1 MTTVTLD
8 LLPSGSIAG
17 FTSAGHARFAKSGSD
32 IVCAG
37 ISAILQTAYLGLK
50 EISGLFV
57 GMEMNEKKGYMKLVL
72 ERDLSQT
79 QRHDADIIL
88 NTMRLGL
95 LSLGE
100 AYPDYLNI
108 VERRCN

>member
-8 LLPSGSIAG
+8 LLPSGSISG
-17 FTSAGHARFAKSGSD
+17 FCSKGHAGLAPSGED

-50 EISGLFV
+50 EVAGLFV
-57 GMEMNEKKGYMKLVL
+57 GMEMDENAGRMTLVL
-72 ERDLSQT
+72 ERELPDQ
-79 QRHDADIIL
+79 QRHNADIIF

-95 LSLGE
+95 LSLKE